1 MYDEQ
6 KFNRVIDTALRRQ
19 YTPSLRKKSKYGAL
33 KAKQELPEVIKEIY
47 GLNQNPALRA
57 TETIA
62 GIVEPVADLRIA
74 AQLSESLL
82 NRGLAVRAAD
92 AAEAAEVL
100 GKDAVPLVTSK
111 ASALEKDIYKD
122 TPFQIRGDIYNTPA
136 FKKIFI
142 PKDLAEK
149 IKTMTDR
156 TGYLSKNE
164 ALGPFV
170 QAIAA
175 TQGYIK
181 KGKTVY
187 NPFAHMRNA
196 LGAMATVANS
206 GNYTGIG
213 KLAKIVTT
221 KSKKEKRC
229 LV

>member
-100 GKDAVPLVTSK
+100 GKDAVPLVTSRP
-111 ASALEKDIYKD
+111 L
-122 TPFQIRGDIYNTPA
+122 
-136 FKKIFI
+136 
-142 PKDLAEK
+142 
-149 IKTMTDR
+149 
-156 TGYLSKNE
+156 
-164 ALGPFV
+164 
-170 QAIAA
+170 
-175 TQGYIK
+175 
-181 KGKTVY
+181 
-187 NPFAHMRNA
+187 H
-196 LGAMATVANS
+196 
-206 GNYTGIG
+206 
-213 KLAKIVTT
+213 
-221 KSKKEKRC
+221 
-229 LV
+229 